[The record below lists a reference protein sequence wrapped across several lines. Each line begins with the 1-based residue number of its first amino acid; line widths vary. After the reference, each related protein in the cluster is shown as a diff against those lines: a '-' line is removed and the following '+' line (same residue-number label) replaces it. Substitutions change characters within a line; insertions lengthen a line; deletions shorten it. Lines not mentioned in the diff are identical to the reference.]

1 MRLWRTQA
9 DYARYA
15 NIVRRGYGHLWQARF
30 YSCPLDGT
38 ATWQAMAYVERNPV
52 RAGVV
57 ANAEAYAWSSA
68 RIHCGG
74 ADADGRLELSAWRRM
89 YTPERWRSVLG
100 SSVGEEAFEERIR
113 QATSVGLPL
122 GQDEFV
128 ESLGHA
134 LGRDLR
140 HKPPGRPPKRCAD
153 AAGEMG

>member
-1 MRLWRTQA
+1 M
-9 DYARYA
+9 
-15 NIVRRGYGHLWQARF
+15 
-30 YSCPLDGT
+30 
-38 ATWQAMAYVERNPV
+38 
-52 RAGVV
+52 V

-68 RIHCGG
+68 RVHCGA
-74 ADADGRLELSAWRRM
+74 ADADERLELSAWRRM

-140 HKPPGRPPKRCAD
+140 HKPPGSATEAVCRYGGRNGVNCYCLNV
-153 AAGEMG
+153 